1 MATRFEKRFE
11 TRKENE
17 NTHPA
22 PANRPQASDVPK
34 TVPLPAIP
42 ESGSPV
48 PWLTSIHGT
57 PGRGNYGDAGY
68 RGNCSGLLIKDLLQ
82 FYRPRRVLDPM
93 EGSGTCRDVC
103 RELRIEYFGGDIRL
117 GFDATDPKSFER
129 HRQLRLHLAP
139 SALLED
145 GRLQPRRASL
155 PVECRDAPGVSLA
168 TRPGPQELP
177 LGAQR
182 RAESLGCKSA
192 T

>member
-1 MATRFEKRFE
+1 MDNTGDGSRQARGRPDQWMIMTMTTKFI
-11 TRKENE
+11 RKEE
-17 NTHPA
+17 GATQGTSGE
-22 PANRPQASDVPK
+22 RPHAADVPR

-103 RELRIEYFGGDIRL
+103 REVRIEYVGGDI
-117 GFDATDPKSFER
+117 
-129 HRQLRLHLAP
+129 
-139 SALLED
+139 
-145 GRLQPRRASL
+145 
-155 PVECRDAPGVSLA
+155 
-168 TRPGPQELP
+168 
-177 LGAQR
+177 
-182 RAESLGCKSA
+182 
-192 T
+192 